1 MSVSLN
7 WQPIVG
13 GLLLI
18 AGAVFAG
25 VQWWR
30 SRPQSPRDWLDSK
43 TQTDG
48 KPSQSQKRS
57 ADEPAPPGAV
67 QWVNDIMLAM
77 GSAKAESVLSALAD
91 GATRDQAR
99 MLRIAE
105 LEGKTE
111 PTA

>member
-1 MSVSLN
+1 VNVSLN

-13 GLLLI
+13 GLLL
-18 AGAVFAG
+18 AVGAVVAG

-30 SRPQSPRDWLDSK
+30 SRPHAA
-43 TQTDG
+43 QTA
-48 KPSQSQKRS
+48 KPAKGESQKRS

-67 QWVNDIMLAM
+67 QWVNDIIVAM
-77 GSAKAESVLSALAD
+77 GAAKADSVLAALAD
-91 GATRDQAR
+91 GATRDKAR

-105 LEGKTE
+105 LEGKPAE

>member
-1 MSVSLN
+1 MGVSLN

-18 AGAVFAG
+18 AGAVFAA

-30 SRPQSPRDWLDSK
+30 SRPVHQQAA
-43 TQTDG
+43 QTG
-48 KPSQSQKRS
+48 KPAQSQKRS

-77 GSAKAESVLSALAD
+77 GDAKAESVLSALAD

>member
-30 SRPQSPRDWLDSK
+30 SRPTGQQGA
-43 TQTDG
+43 QTSN
-48 KPSQSQKRS
+48 PSQSQKRS

-77 GSAKAESVLSALAD
+77 GAAKAESVLSALAD

-99 MLRIAE
+99 MRRIAE

-111 PTA
+111 PKT